1 MQLHDLK
8 TLIDQDGCPGQQTQ
22 QLMMLETAEPPS
34 EGKLK
39 AAKGVSACL
48 LSSEHTGQPRKYRH
62 MLFTREK
69 SYDRFDI
76 LAAAEKARSKGRLR
90 KAIVE
95 YRKVLEIDPDD
106 HVIHGKV
113 APLLAE
119 RKRLDE
125 AWSSFVAAG
134 EGYHRNGYI
143 NQAVSIY
150 IQAARYLPRK
160 LEVWE
165 TIARLQEERELPADG
180 VKALLSGCHYFRR
193 RDQRPEAIHLLRLA
207 CKIQPWH
214 FEATYILAKVLAKGG
229 DKGEA
234 LQLLHGLAERVQGRN
249 LRRARAA
256 LFRMSPSL
264 GAAWRWLRAAIA
276 AREIPIPR
284 TSSWE
289 GLGIGRVKRGRP
301 ARLICL
307 TIALLGAILVGV
319 PFGFDIGP
327 DMVSFLLGGSGLVV
341 FGLTSFLFFSRRRE
355 RRSAA
360 LSP

>member
-1 MQLHDLK
+1 MSRPAGSAAD
-8 TLIDQDGCPGQQTQ
+8 DAGD
-22 QLMMLETAEPPS
+22 AEPPGK
-34 EGKLK
+34 GKLQAGK
-39 AAKGVSACL
+39 EFSASSAYL
-48 LSSEHTGQPRKYRH
+48 LSSEHTGHPRKYRL
-62 MLFTREK
+62 MLFAREK

-119 RKRLDE
+119 CKRLDE
-125 AWSSFVAAG
+125 AWLSFVAAG

-150 IQAARYLPRK
+150 VQAARHLPRK

-180 VKALLSGCHYFRR
+180 VKALLSGCRYFRR

-214 FEATYILAKVLAKGG
+214 FKATFILAKVLAKGG
-229 DKGEA
+229 EKEEA

-249 LRRARAA
+249 LRCARAA

-289 GLGIGRVKRGRP
+289 GLGIGRVKRGRA

-319 PFGFDIGP
+319 PFSFDIGP

-341 FGLTSFLFFSRRRE
+341 VGMTSFLFFSRRRE
-355 RRSAA
+355 RRGAA